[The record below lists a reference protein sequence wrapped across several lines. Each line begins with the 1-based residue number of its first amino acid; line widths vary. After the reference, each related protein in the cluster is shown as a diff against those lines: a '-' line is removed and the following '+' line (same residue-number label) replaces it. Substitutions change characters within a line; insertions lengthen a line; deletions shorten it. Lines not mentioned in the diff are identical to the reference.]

1 MMRVPLKNILSVD
14 IKRNQSHEEL
24 RRYIQAKQEAAQI
37 RQLDC
42 SIYVCE
48 EQFGIQHPL
57 YSFIQSTPTLE
68 HVKFSG
74 FDDENVSID
83 ALLDAISQNH
93 SIYTVDL
100 YKIDCSTYA
109 ILQLMEQ
116 KMKWKVWFC
125 CFIGHPP
132 TLNKFTSYIE
142 ELFIQTNDLSVMD
155 FMAKIPSWPFLCQ
168 LSIGIPLKLELVHYL
183 EHIICGLPILQE
195 LTLGYIHF
203 DDPDVIHSFSTLVFN
218 SPSPDLK
225 WHLNDCKF
233 FPNTMAVLENIIKS
247 EKAKSMWIKLTL
259 QKFLNGTDNYQVLP
273 TILSESLHVGNSDI
287 IDEHGDAMLDILLLL

>member
-1 MMRVPLKNILSVD
+1 MRVPLKNILYVD

-83 ALLDAISQNH
+83 ALLDAISQHH
-93 SIYTVDL
+93 SIYTADL

-183 EHIICGLPILQE
+183 EHIILAHFAGIDIGLYP
-195 LTLGYIHF
+195 F
-203 DDPDVIHSFSTLVFN
+203 
-218 SPSPDLK
+218 
-225 WHLNDCKF
+225 
-233 FPNTMAVLENIIKS
+233 
-247 EKAKSMWIKLTL
+247 
-259 QKFLNGTDNYQVLP
+259 
-273 TILSESLHVGNSDI
+273 
-287 IDEHGDAMLDILLLL
+287 